1 MKRLVKVIF
10 RRLVGLV
17 LLIFQLP
24 AFACAMNPVL
34 LWMIPPFGIYA
45 LLVSPWSPL
54 FWFEETRWLTTYNL
68 TLPYMGFVGLVLMLF
83 GTGIFIVS
91 CVQLFRHW
99 KKGLVTHGSYSF
111 VRHPQ
116 YFGLILATFGFSIMN
131 LRPASLIMW
140 ITLIFGYVLLADSEE
155 IDLERKYGEK
165 FRTYKQRVAFMLPIL
180 PPSLMERIPI
190 KLPKSRLKRYLL
202 LLCVYLLTI
211 ILTIIV
217 LYIYLQAPP
226 PIYRGT

>member
-1 MKRLVKVIF
+1 MLSLKSLF

-24 AFACAMNPVL
+24 AFACAMNPYL

-45 LLVSPWSPL
+45 LLVSPWSPF
-54 FWFEETRWLTTYNL
+54 FWFKETSWLTTYNL
-68 TLPYMGFVGLVLMLF
+68 ILPYMNFVGPVLMAL

-99 KKGLVTHGSYSF
+99 KEGVVTYGLYSV

-116 YFGLILATFGFSIMN
+116 YFGLILATFGFSLMN

-140 ITLIFGYVLLADSEE
+140 ITLVFGYVLLADSEE
-155 IDLERKYGEK
+155 LDLERKYGES
-165 FRTYKQRVAFMLPIL
+165 FRSYKQRVAFMLPLL
-180 PPSLMERIPI
+180 PPNVTERTPI

-202 LLCVYLLTI
+202 LLCIYLLTI
-211 ILTIIV
+211 ILTVNI
-217 LYIYLQAPP
+217 LYIYLQPPP
-226 PIYRGT
+226 PIFRGI